1 MKVHDYENDASAT
14 LSINVYPP
22 FWLSNIA
29 YSIYALL
36 LVSAISLIF
45 IHMKRKHRRLLLQQK
60 RDMETVQQ
68 HEIDEAKL
76 RFFTNVSH
84 DLRTP
89 LSLIITPLEQ
99 ILATNTAQDIK
110 KELKLIHRNALALLD
125 VINQLLDLRR
135 LDNGKAQLNPSHGD
149 LADFIKEV
157 CDSFYSY
164 GDKKNI
170 AFSLSLKT
178 DNLET
183 DFDKNKMQRI
193 MLNLLSN
200 AFKYNVN
207 HGSVNVVL
215 DRIIKLKYS
224 TVSIKKS
231 THPLIISAVA

>member
-1 MKVHDYENDASAT
+1 MRNRRYFFIRTFAT
-14 LSINVYPP
+14 VKRLSLIHIS

-110 KELKLIHRNALALLD
+110 KDLKLIHRNELCIRDSHATAPERKLAHL
-125 VINQLLDLRR
+125 
-135 LDNGKAQLNPSHGD
+135 
-149 LADFIKEV
+149 F
-157 CDSFYSY
+157 
-164 GDKKNI
+164 
-170 AFSLSLKT
+170 LSV
-178 DNLET
+178 
-183 DFDKNKMQRI
+183 
-193 MLNLLSN
+193 NLLEPS
-200 AFKYNVN
+200 ARQDAV
-207 HGSVNVVL
+207 
-215 DRIIKLKYS
+215 RIYLS
-224 TVSIKKS
+224 MRV
-231 THPLIISAVA
+231 